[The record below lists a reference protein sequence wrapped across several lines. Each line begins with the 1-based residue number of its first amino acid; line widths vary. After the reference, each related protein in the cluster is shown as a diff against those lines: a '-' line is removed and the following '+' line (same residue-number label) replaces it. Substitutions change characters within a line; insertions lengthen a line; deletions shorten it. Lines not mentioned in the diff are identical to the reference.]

1 MRQLFGIITALTTAL
16 LIIFM
21 AQFVREGIYPY
32 PTGINA
38 DEKDVAAAWTKA
50 LPLKGQIIMIFSHA
64 MAAFAAAFITSLTV
78 GIRRMT
84 LGLLS
89 ICIVIFP
96 LLSYAYLNHFS
107 LGFIAVDVCIMIIL
121 GFIGALT
128 GSNRYDM

>member
-32 PTGINA
+32 PTGINPE
-38 DEKDVAAAWTKA
+38 EKAAVAAWTKA
-50 LPLKGQIIMIFSHA
+50 LPLKGQIIMSFSHA
-64 MAAFAAAFITSLTV
+64 LAAFAAGFITSLTV
-78 GIRRMT
+78 GRRRMT
-84 LGLLS
+84 LGLVS

-107 LGFIAVDVCIMIIL
+107 IGFIAIDVCIMITL